1 MISRKSIDFIE
12 EKFLGHVTSQ
22 QYPTLYATCG
32 IPGAGKSTFVDQ
44 KLEKSEFP
52 CDAYILNP
60 DRVMIALPEYQRDCE
75 TLGAQAAYQTWEL
88 PARELAYAM
97 ADRVGEMRGNI
108 IKDMGCANPLSL
120 ELVKNLKA
128 KGYKIFMYH
137 ILCRVDDAFIRIDQR
152 DFQIDRDEVRA
163 RHDLLNALLPEYK
176 RIADAFYAFDNSNLQ
191 NPFQIA
197 A

>member
-1 MISRKSIDFIE
+1 MLAKESIDFIE
-12 EKFLGHVTSQ
+12 EKFLGHVVSQ
-22 QYPTLYATCG
+22 DHPTLYATCG
-32 IPGAGKSTFVDQ
+32 IPGAGKSTFVDH
-44 KLEKSEFP
+44 KLANREFP
-52 CDAYILNP
+52 SDAFILNP
-60 DRVMIALPEYQRDCE
+60 DRVMIALPEYQKDCE
-75 TLGAQAAYQTWEL
+75 ALGAQKAYQKWEM

-128 KGYKIFMYH
+128 NGYKIFMYH
-137 ILCRVDDAFIRIDQR
+137 ILCGVHEAFKRIDQR

-163 RHDLLNALLPEYK
+163 RDALLNTLLPEYK
-176 RIADAFYAFDNSNLQ
+176 RIADTFYAFDNSNLQ